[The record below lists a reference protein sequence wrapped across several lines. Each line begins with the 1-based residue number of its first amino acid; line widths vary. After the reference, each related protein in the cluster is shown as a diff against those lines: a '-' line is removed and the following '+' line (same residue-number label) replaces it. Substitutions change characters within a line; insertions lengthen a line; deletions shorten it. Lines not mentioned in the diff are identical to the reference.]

1 MVYPKHHTR
10 AIILKTYP
18 LKEADK
24 GFVLF
29 TEKFGVLHAKAMG
42 LRKETSKLRY
52 KLSGH
57 ILVSLT
63 IIQGKSGWRIVEVPN
78 CTPLSSRIGLQ
89 EVGKILKLIL
99 YISPREDPMV
109 SNDIFDDVYNYISNQ
124 DFDSK
129 ENTLRLAV
137 KIMKSMGYVPDVDLS
152 GITSENMINLLD
164 AALKNSDLSKGVKF
178 KW

>member
-1 MVYPKHHTR
+1 MYPKHHTR
-10 AIILKTYP
+10 AIILRTYP

-29 TEKFGVLHAKAMG
+29 TEKFGVLHAKAIG

-63 IIQGKSGWRIVEVPN
+63 VIQGKSGWRIVEVSN
-78 CTPLSSRIGLQ
+78 CAPLSSNIGLQ
-89 EVGKILKLIL
+89 ALGKILKLIL
-99 YISPREDPMV
+99 YISPKEDPMV
-109 SNDIFDDVYNYISNQ
+109 SVEIFDDVYNYILNK
-124 DFDSK
+124 DFDSTEK
-129 ENTLRLAV
+129 TLRLAV
-137 KIMKSMGYVPDVDLS
+137 KIMKSLGYVPNMDLS
-152 GITSENMINLLD
+152 GMTSENMITLLD
-164 AALKNSDLSKGVKF
+164 TAIKNSDLSKGVRF